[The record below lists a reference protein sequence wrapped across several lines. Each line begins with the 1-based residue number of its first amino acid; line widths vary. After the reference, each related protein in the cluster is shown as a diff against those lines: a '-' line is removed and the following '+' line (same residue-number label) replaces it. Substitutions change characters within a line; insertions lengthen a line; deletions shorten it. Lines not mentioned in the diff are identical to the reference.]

1 MTAAP
6 GVSVWEALLSAL
18 TVGVG
23 LMRGGLGAPWL
34 PQAVLTYGSIA
45 QLVLL
50 VGGGE
55 EIINQAHAKHGDAR
69 LLHQHGTGP
78 QKQTEQQEEGRSRR
92 GEALSC
98 TVLIQ
103 TPVVGEKGQ
112 QEQEAC

>member
-1 MTAAP
+1 MTAN
-6 GVSVWEALLSAL
+6 
-18 TVGVG
+18 VGND
-23 LMRGGLGAPWL
+23 L
-34 PQAVLTYGSIA
+34 

-55 EIINQAHAKHGDAR
+55 EIINQAHSKHGDAR

-103 TPVVGEKGQ
+103 TPAKQGGNFLINTWVAMEQSLKEKYLM
-112 QEQEAC
+112 